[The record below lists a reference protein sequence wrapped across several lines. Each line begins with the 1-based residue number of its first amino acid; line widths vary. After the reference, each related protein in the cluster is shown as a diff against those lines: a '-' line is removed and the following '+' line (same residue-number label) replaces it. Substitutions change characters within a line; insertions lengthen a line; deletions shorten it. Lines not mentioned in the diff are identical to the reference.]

1 MKRGIKRGQSMA
13 QAPKCKLCGAA
24 NWPARG
30 CSQDVINTALEKL
43 EGKAKGV
50 TKGVTKV
57 SVGVTKV
64 PASVTKVPGGVT
76 KVPSF
81 VTGVTKARP
90 RCYESNAERQRA
102 YRGRRGS

>member
-1 MKRGIKRGQSMA
+1 MA

-24 NWPARG
+24 HWPARG

-57 SVGVTKV
+57 SD
-64 PASVTKVPGGVT
+64 SVT

-81 VTGVTKARP
+81 VTGVTKGRP

-102 YRGRRGS
+102 YRERHGS